1 MKRHLAKREKHIR
14 DELEHFAKV
23 REQHRQSRERK

>member
-1 MKRHLAKREKHIR
+1 MKRHLSRREKAIK

-23 REQHRQSRERK
+23 RAQHRQSRSRK